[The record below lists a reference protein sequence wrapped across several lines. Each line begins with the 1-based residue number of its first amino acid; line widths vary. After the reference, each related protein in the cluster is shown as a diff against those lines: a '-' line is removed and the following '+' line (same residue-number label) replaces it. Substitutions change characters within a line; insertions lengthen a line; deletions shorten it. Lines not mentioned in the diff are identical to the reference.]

1 MNYSELSEIYKEDIT
16 NHNFSYYLNSNNPQL
31 ILEEYELLNK
41 SLDEYKKKHEDLQA
55 NNNYFNNYIYNSKN
69 NHYNVVNI
77 INDFSITSNF
87 SNNNHDNIYDNN
99 NDNNNEL
106 TKLYVDY
113 NNKIKENYAK
123 WVTNHYTPQLM
134 SIENNIEVIED
145 KISDFRNLF
154 IYIINKI
161 LKTSEIN
168 DGSNKKICP
177 ICFVNEVNMCM
188 NPCGHT
194 ICNNCVISTRN
205 PYLTNK
211 CFSCRTEVKDYIK
224 MYFSI

>member
-87 SNNNHDNIYDNN
+87 TNNDNIYDISN
-99 NDNNNEL
+99 NDNEL

-113 NNKIKENYAK
+113 NNKIKENYSK

-194 ICNNCVISTRN
+194 VCNNCVISTRN